1 MPLTLCKT
9 FDCSM
14 LAHCLLLSAQ
24 YRVPT
29 SAGQLATLPR
39 VRHSFLLN
47 GPDPVRHA
55 GKWVIQRRM
64 LPRCYLLPL
73 KLSTM
78 LNTFFNGLTMCQ
90 HVGLDNGQRMTK
102 NTFVG
107 SLQGKLKKPHL
118 HIHQVLICSPA
129 FLFSDQKLSV
139 VRRRCRRCRRQLFTF
154 SSSSLEP
161 LGQFQP
167 NL

>member
-1 MPLTLCKT
+1 MAKINC
-9 FDCSM
+9 
-14 LAHCLLLSAQ
+14 AHRSLVIQSNKVACPQPYVRLSIVACWPTVG
-24 YRVPT
+24 VPT

-118 HIHQVLICSPA
+118 HIH
-129 FLFSDQKLSV
+129 
-139 VRRRCRRCRRQLFTF
+139 
-154 SSSSLEP
+154 
-161 LGQFQP
+161 
-167 NL
+167 